1 MNTRLQGSIMA
12 AVLLVAGTA
21 FSAYYFAFVAP
32 GKSAL
37 TRADEIVVAH
47 GRSAQV
53 GCQEAAR
60 MFYDVKWA
68 AACMAHAGPSPANP
82 NDGHAECDLPDDKAA
97 VLNAWLNEAEKRC
110 GLDMR
115 ASSR

>member
-1 MNTRLQGSIMA
+1 MNTRLQGSIM

-21 FSAYYFAFVAP
+21 FSAYYLAFVAP
-32 GKSAL
+32 GKGVAARS
-37 TRADEIVVAH
+37 DEIVVAH

-68 AACMAHAGPSPANP
+68 AACMAQA
-82 NDGHAECDLPDDKAA
+82 DGHAECDLPDDKAA
-97 VLNAWLNEAEKRC
+97 VLNTWLNEAEKRC